1 VIVLNQIVVSYLKVN
16 EMVYSITGTSVA
28 RNDAILH
35 IKESKI
41 TFGTTEQTA
50 TELPNPA
57 ELFLSS
63 FAACILKNVERFSG
77 LLHYEYDKSE
87 IKVSA
92 TRLENPPRIE
102 DIRYE
107 LTVFSKD
114 EKLRI
119 ELLKKNIEKFGT
131 IFNTVQKACS
141 ISGTIIKKKDYV

>member
-1 VIVLNQIVVSYLKVN
+1 M
-16 EMVYSITGTSVA
+16 EYSISATSVA
-28 RNDAILH
+28 KNDAIID
-35 IKESKI
+35 IKESKFK
-41 TFGTTEQTA
+41 FGTTKKTA
-50 TELPNPA
+50 VELPNPA

-63 FAACILKNVERFSG
+63 FAACVLKNVERFSG
-77 LLHYEYDKSE
+77 FLQFEYDKAT

-92 TRLENPPRIE
+92 FRLENPPRMEGIH
-102 DIRYE
+102 YE

-141 ISGTIIKKKDYV
+141 ITGSIIKKEDYV